1 MQSTTRE
8 TIEKTIL
15 ENYIEYQF
23 LFVEFQS
30 KFLTGLNIRY
40 QGLDNGN
47 LVLCYAK
54 QAHQDILRER
64 DNDFNF
70 NISYEKF
77 WENHHKIK
85 PRHRSINK
93 IAEDTL
99 LPKETARRKILQLIN
114 QKVLN
119 KKNKNIGWLP
129 SEQNKQNYNL
139 FINKEI
145 EDVGRLISF
154 VCKKLNYSIAIE
166 EVSKEIKEKFS
177 FYWFHY
183 LDLQLSY
190 LKIWNRQFKDL
201 ELVLILLQVTHLF
214 TSKVKEKNL
223 SHKNLSNDPSLLKDF
238 ISVSI
243 SATSISEVTS
253 IPRATCVRKLETLV
267 KLKIVSQDTISKKYY
282 LIPTVTTGHL
292 ISREIAGKVDKHFSE
307 FFFIFIKTMKLKI

>member
-1 MQSTTRE
+1 MESLSAKI
-8 TIEKTIL
+8 IEDKIL
-15 ENYIEYQF
+15 NNYIDYSY
-23 LFVEFQS
+23 LFIKFQS
-30 KFLTGLNIRY
+30 KFLSGLYSRY
-40 QGLDNGN
+40 QNLDNGK
-47 LVLCYAK
+47 LILHFTK
-54 QAHQDILRER
+54 ETHQDILREKEY
-64 DNDFNF
+64 DLNF

-85 PRHRSINK
+85 PRHRSIIK

-129 SEQNKQNYNL
+129 SEQYKQNYNL

-154 VCKKLNYSIAIE
+154 VCKKLNYSIAKE

-183 LDLQLSY
+183 LDIQLSY

-223 SHKNLSNDPSLLKDF
+223 SNKNLFDDPSLLKDF

-267 KLKIVSQDTISKKYY
+267 KLKIVSQDTISKRYY
-282 LIPTVTTGHL
+282 LIPTVTAGHL
-292 ISREIAGKVDKHFSE
+292 IPREIAGKIVKLFSE
-307 FFFIFIKTMKLKI
+307 FFFIFIKTMNLKI